1 MTELGGAGAI
11 KDSMTHRLACS
22 LFVTLVIASP
32 IAADCPGSS
41 IPHEA
46 ILALGDASTVAALD
60 AAFNRIWAMNPGIVA
75 LYRHQR
81 LSLNP
86 TWREELRYLRSLP
99 RTRIELQRIYELTY
113 ARDVCEHR
121 AVSETIYDMF
131 DTAAR
136 LVQRHGRYHRE
147 FIELCLL
154 TDGELG
160 EVAWPAFDWLL
171 EEDSARTISTLRSLP
186 PKTRA
191 NICDG
196 RDPRQMTDEEAVTVC
211 EAGL

>member
-1 MTELGGAGAI
+1 
-11 KDSMTHRLACS
+11 MTHRLACS
-22 LFVTLVIASP
+22 LFVALVMASP
-32 IAADCPGSS
+32 IAADCPGS
-41 IPHEA
+41 PVAPEA
-46 ILALGDASTVAALD
+46 ILALGEASTIVALD
-60 AAFNRIWAMNPGIVA
+60 AAFNRIGAKSPGIVA

-86 TWREELRYLRSLP
+86 TRREELRYLRSLP
-99 RTRIELQRIYELTY
+99 RTRAELQRVYELTY

-121 AVSETIYDMF
+121 AVSATIYDMF

-147 FIELCLL
+147 FIDLCLF

-171 EEDSARTISTLRSLP
+171 AQDPARTIRTLRSLP
-186 PKTRA
+186 AKTRA
-191 NICDG
+191 GICDG
-196 RDPRQMTDEEAVTVC
+196 RDPRQMTDEEAARVC
-211 EAGL
+211 EVGS

>member
-1 MTELGGAGAI
+1 MA
-11 KDSMTHRLACS
+11 HRLISS
-22 LFVTLVIASP
+22 LFVALVVASP
-32 IAADCPGSS
+32 IVADCPGSS
-41 IPHEA
+41 ITPEA
-46 ILALGDASTVAALD
+46 ILALGDASTVVALD
-60 AAFNRIWAMNPGIVA
+60 AAFDRIGAKNPGIVA
-75 LYRHQR
+75 LYRRQR

-86 TWREELRYLRSLP
+86 TRREELRYLRSLP
-99 RTRIELQRIYELTY
+99 RTRNELYRIYELTY

-136 LVQRHGRYHRE
+136 LVHRHGRYHRE

-171 EEDSARTISTLRSLP
+171 AEDSARTISTLRSLP
-186 PKTRA
+186 SKTRA
-191 NICDG
+191 DICDG

-211 EAGL
+211 EVGS